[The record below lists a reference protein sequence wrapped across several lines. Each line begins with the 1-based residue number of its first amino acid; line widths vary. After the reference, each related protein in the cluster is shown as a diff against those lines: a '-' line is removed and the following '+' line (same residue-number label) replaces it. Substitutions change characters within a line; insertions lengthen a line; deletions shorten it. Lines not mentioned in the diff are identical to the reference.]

1 LGNANSTEEMSANT
15 QGSGH
20 NAVDPQGGPNVF
32 KDIIASRVFLLAT
45 ALTALAY
52 LAFFAYL
59 AVVTAT
65 PAMAETSY
73 FILFYSLVAVSST
86 LMGFTAYSFR
96 FRLSLSNTKS
106 NAAFGSSSA
115 ATSISGSVIS
125 CSCHASLLL
134 PLLASVGLSTI
145 SGIGLL
151 TAFVEYQF
159 WILSFFIVFNVYLAY
174 RVLNRIQAQH
184 KQTGQTGLK

>member
-1 LGNANSTEEMSANT
+1 MIPFEVFRGVNILDWFPGIVTFGVPFPFHKILEC
-15 QGSGH
+15 SGLSMTSV
-20 NAVDPQGGPNVF
+20 VDQMF
-32 KDIIASRVFLLAT
+32 
-45 ALTALAY
+45 
-52 LAFFAYL
+52 
-59 AVVTAT
+59 
-65 PAMAETSY
+65 Y

>member
-1 LGNANSTEEMSANT
+1 MSANT

-86 LMGFTAYSFR
+86 LMGLTAYSFR
-96 FRLSLSNTKS
+96 FRLSPRDTRS
-106 NAAFGSSSA
+106 NAALGSSSA
-115 ATSISGSVIS
+115 ATSISSSVIS
-125 CSCHASLLL
+125 CTCHASLLL
-134 PLLASVGLSTI
+134 PLLSSVGLSTI

-151 TAFVEYQF
+151 AALVEYQF